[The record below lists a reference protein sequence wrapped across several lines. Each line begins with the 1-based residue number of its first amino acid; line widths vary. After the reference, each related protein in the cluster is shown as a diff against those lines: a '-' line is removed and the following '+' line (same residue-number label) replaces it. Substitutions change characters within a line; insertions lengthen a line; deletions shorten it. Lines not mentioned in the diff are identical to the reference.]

1 MGFNLPIY
9 NQITRQQ
16 PVSPSVWV
24 RQADWISITGVS
36 TGQVIF
42 LASDATNGK
51 YTIRTTS
58 TGGGNIYIDWGDGSS
73 PDTISSGS
81 ATDTSHTFTTG
92 GTACSLGYNTWKI
105 TITSDGGT
113 RITGCQIIT
122 NSSDFAEYPS
132 GLLEAWYGDT
142 TITTAASYFNEQ
154 SGTVTTPWF
163 TYLEYVKLPEGMT
176 ATNSLERVFFNG
188 CRMLKRV
195 DMPTSCPNNQT
206 LQETFYECNSLVDP
220 IVFPQDMTGVTTC
233 TELFTGC
240 YSLQKVVYPPTFPN
254 CTTINRMH
262 FNNWALG
269 ECNLPVLENCTNFT
283 LAFSACQSLK
293 SVNISKWKSS
303 ATITL
308 SSMFASCS
316 SLQSVKLPNDT
327 PSTTTII
334 IDNMFT
340 TCRSLKTIIFPP
352 DVKVSGS
359 LLQIFNNCSSLVYLS
374 FPNDISDVTNLTS
387 FCNGCDN
394 LQTFTMPSIPPTVGV
409 SMNSMFSSCYS
420 LDEIIVPTGYTI
432 TSMTSFCFNCRSL
445 KNLVLPNNAQNGIT
459 SLGSLAN
466 GCGKLKT
473 VTLPTSL
480 TGVTTI
486 ISMFNTCYSLES
498 VVFPSSMPALSQAGL
513 AFNTCTSLETLTLP
527 TSILGNNAAT
537 FQTTFAN
544 CYRLKELV
552 YPATI
557 TTPTMT
563 NMTGEFQNCYSLKS
577 VTLPATQLTS
587 VAIATNLFNNCYS
600 LTGITNSNFLGN
612 NSTLVGNTTYV
623 NGTTMGTGSRS
634 MQSLSFSCKF
644 SKLELQGTGS
654 GANQSALSSLRL
666 LNNGA
671 GQYAGTSPQIN
682 VSYTSMDATALNQL
696 FTDLPTI
703 TSKTITV
710 VGCPGAATCN
720 TSIATAKG
728 WTVTIV

>member
-1 MGFNLPIY
+1 MGFNVPSN
-9 NQITRQQ
+9 NQILRRQ
-16 PVSPSVWV
+16 PVSPSVWT
-24 RQADWISITGVS
+24 RQGDWVSITGVS
-36 TGQVIF
+36 TGEVIF
-42 LASDATNGK
+42 LVSDATNGR

-58 TGGGNIYIDWGDGSS
+58 TGGGNIYIDWGDGST
-73 PDTISSGS
+73 PDTISSGGS
-81 ATDTSHTFTTG
+81 TDTAHTFTTG

-105 TITSDGGT
+105 SVTSDSGT
-113 RITGCQIIT
+113 RITRCQIVV
-122 NSSDFAEYPS
+122 NSTDFSEYPS

-142 TITTAASYFNEQ
+142 TITTASSYFNEQ
-154 SGTVTTPWF
+154 SAVTTPWF
-163 TYLEYVKLPEGMT
+163 TYLEYVKLPNGMT
-176 ATNSLERVFFNG
+176 ATDSLLRTFFNG
-188 CRMLKRV
+188 CRMLKKV
-195 DMPTSCPNNQT
+195 DMPTSCPDNQS
-206 LQETFYECNSLVDP
+206 LDGTFYECSSLVDP
-220 IVFPQDMTGVTTC
+220 IIFPQDMTGVTTMSEC
-233 TELFTGC
+233 FYNC
-240 YSLQKVVYPPTFPN
+240 YAIQRVVYPPTLPN
-254 CTTINRMH
+254 CTTMLRTH
-262 FNNWALG
+262 QNNWALG

-283 LAFSACQSLK
+283 LAFSSCQSLK
-293 SVNISKWKSS
+293 SANISKWKSS

-308 SSMFASCS
+308 SSMFVSCS

-359 LLQIFNNCSSLVYLS
+359 LLQTFNNCSSLVYLS
-374 FPNDISDVTNLTS
+374 FPNDISDVTSLTS
-387 FCNGCDN
+387 FCSGCDN
-394 LQTFTMPSIPPTVGV
+394 LQTFTMPSIPPTTAVAM
-409 SMNSMFSSCYS
+409 SSMFSNCYS

-432 TSMTSFCFNCRSL
+432 TTLISFCLNCRSL

-459 SLGSLAN
+459 SLASLAN
-466 GCGKLKT
+466 NCGKLKT

-480 TGVTTI
+480 TGVTSM
-486 ISMFNTCYSLES
+486 ISMFQNCYSLES
-498 VVFPSSMPALSQAGL
+498 VVFPSSMPSLSQAAN

-527 TSILGNNAAT
+527 TSILGNNAVT
-537 FQTTFAN
+537 FQTAFAN

-577 VTLPATQLTS
+577 VTLPATQLTA
-587 VAIATNLFNNCYS
+587 VTIATNLFNNCYS
-600 LTGITNSNFLGN
+600 LTGITNSSSLGN
-612 NSTLVGNTTYV
+612 NSTLVGNTSYV

-671 GQYAGTSPQIN
+671 GQYGGTSPQIN
-682 VSYTSMDATALNQL
+682 VSYTSMDDTALNQL

-703 TSKTITV
+703 TSKTISV

-728 WTVTIV
+728 WTVTTV

>member
-283 LAFSACQSLK
+283 LAFSGCFSLR
-293 SVNISKWKSS
+293 SANISKWKSS

-308 SSMFASCS
+308 SSMFASCQT
-316 SLQSVKLPNDT
+316 LTNVTLPNDT
-327 PSTTTII
+327 PSTTTIV
-334 IDNMFT
+334 IDGMFT
-340 TCRSLKTIIFPP
+340 NAYSIKSIIFPP

-359 LLQIFNNCSSLVYLS
+359 LASTFSGCDTLTYLS
-374 FPNDISDVTNLTS
+374 FPNDISAVTSMAS
-387 FCNGCDN
+387 FCAGCN
-394 LQTFTMPSIPPTVGV
+394 SLQTFTLPNIPPSVAIP
-409 SMNSMFSSCYS
+409 MNSAFATCFSLSE
-420 LDEIIVPTGYTI
+420 LIIPTGYTI
-432 TSMTSFCFNCRSL
+432 TTVALLASGCRSL
-445 KNLVLPNNAQNGIT
+445 KTLVLPNNSQNSITTMAQMAQN
-459 SLGSLAN
+459 
-466 GCGKLKT
+466 CGKLKS

-480 TGVTTI
+480 NGVTTI
-486 ISMFNTCYSLES
+486 TSMFNACYSLES
-498 VVFPSSMPALSQAGL
+498 VVFPSSMPALTIISS
-513 AFNTCTSLETLTLP
+513 AFLNCVSLEQVTLP
-527 TSILGNNAAT
+527 TSISGNNVGCFGNT
-537 FQTTFAN
+537 FNGCF
-544 CYRLKELV
+544 RIKEIV
-552 YPATI
+552 YPATL
-557 TTPTMT
+557 TSPTVPNTMVSDV
-563 NMTGEFQNCYSLKS
+563 QNCYSLRS
-577 VTLPATQLTS
+577 LTLPASQLTALTT
-587 VAIATNLFNNCYS
+587 VASMFQSCYA
-600 LTGITNSNFLGN
+600 LTGITNSSFLGN
-612 NSTLVGNTTYV
+612 TSTSATVYM
-623 NGTTMGTGSRS
+623 NGVSMGINSRS
-634 MQSLSFSCKF
+634 VQSLSFSGKF
-644 SKLELQGTGS
+644 SQLALNGTGS
-654 GANQSALSSLRL
+654 GVNQSALSSLRL
-666 LNNGA
+666 LNNGS

-682 VSYTSMDATALNQL
+682 VSFTSMDATALNQL
-696 FTDLPTI
+696 FTDLPTV
-703 TSKTITV
+703 TSRTITV

-728 WTVTIV
+728 WTVTTV